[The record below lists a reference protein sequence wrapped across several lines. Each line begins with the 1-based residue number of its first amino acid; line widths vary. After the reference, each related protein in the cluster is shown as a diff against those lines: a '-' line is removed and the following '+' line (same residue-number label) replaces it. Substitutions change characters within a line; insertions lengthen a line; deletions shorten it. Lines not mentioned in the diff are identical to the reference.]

1 MRDNFMIVLTV
12 CFLLFFFV
20 IPSDLGAKNLLVKPS
35 LGVKGQYDDNV
46 VFVPTEEDDDFVFT
60 ISPAF
65 ELTFDSDLIDIQSD
79 IIFDVLRY
87 ADNTDLDTV
96 NQLYELNGA
105 YRFQPR
111 WSFSGLISYVKD
123 TTLDDQLLE
132 TGRVREREDRRRF
145 DIEGGLTHQLTEV
158 SELGFNYHF
167 KHVEFDTDRYVD
179 YERNSAALSYS
190 RKLKDEVN
198 TLGAQLAYYYRDSD
212 VSDLNEF
219 TYLMSLEHLFSPQ
232 MRLFISGGVSYSKHD
247 FKDDQSTDHYWKPIG
262 HGYISWRGEA
272 SRFTFGY
279 RRDIRTDTNGQAI
292 DVDRIYCRV
301 RRSLT
306 QRWELGFT
314 GRLYFSKD
322 LDQSYDDGT
331 RFFDVSPAIYY
342 KLTENHAL
350 QLAYRYSNEKDRDR
364 QDDQTADRNQIWLGL
379 NFNFPSQWDY

>member
-105 YRFQPR
+105 YRFRPR
-111 WSFSGLISYVKD
+111 WSFSSLISYVKD

-145 DIEGGLTHQLTEV
+145 DIEGGLTHQLNEV
-158 SELGFNYHF
+158 SELGF
-167 KHVEFDTDRYVD
+167 
-179 YERNSAALSYS
+179 
-190 RKLKDEVN
+190 
-198 TLGAQLAYYYRDSD
+198 
-212 VSDLNEF
+212 
-219 TYLMSLEHLFSPQ
+219 
-232 MRLFISGGVSYSKHD
+232 I
-247 FKDDQSTDHYWKPIG
+247 
-262 HGYISWRGEA
+262 
-272 SRFTFGY
+272 
-279 RRDIRTDTNGQAI
+279 
-292 DVDRIYCRV
+292 
-301 RRSLT
+301 
-306 QRWELGFT
+306 
-314 GRLYFSKD
+314 
-322 LDQSYDDGT
+322 
-331 RFFDVSPAIYY
+331 
-342 KLTENHAL
+342 
-350 QLAYRYSNEKDRDR
+350 
-364 QDDQTADRNQIWLGL
+364 
-379 NFNFPSQWDY
+379 

>member
-1 MRDNFMIVLTV
+1 MRDNFMIVLTA
-12 CFLLFFFV
+12 CFLLFYFV
-20 IPSDLGAKNLLVKPS
+20 IPSDLGAKNLLLKPS

-87 ADNTDLDTV
+87 VDNTDLDTV

-105 YRFQPR
+105 YRFRPR

-198 TLGAQLAYYYRDSD
+198 TLGAQLAYYHR
-212 VSDLNEF
+212 
-219 TYLMSLEHLFSPQ
+219 
-232 MRLFISGGVSYSKHD
+232 
-247 FKDDQSTDHYWKPIG
+247 
-262 HGYISWRGEA
+262 
-272 SRFTFGY
+272 
-279 RRDIRTDTNGQAI
+279 
-292 DVDRIYCRV
+292 
-301 RRSLT
+301 
-306 QRWELGFT
+306 
-314 GRLYFSKD
+314 
-322 LDQSYDDGT
+322 
-331 RFFDVSPAIYY
+331 
-342 KLTENHAL
+342 L
-350 QLAYRYSNEKDRDR
+350 QLLYSPLL
-364 QDDQTADRNQIWLGL
+364 NQGYLL
-379 NFNFPSQWDY
+379 KY